1 MGATRHSAIR
11 AVAARLLGTQQRAVV
26 GGVGLLLSVAIHL
39 LFIQAIIWSSGGAT
53 RALQTHEGLGANALG
68 ATDEAAFTAFFI
80 EDSSATDEVSPED
93 LASAGRV
100 LQSMRLTIVSTDSS
114 LDAALRNATLD
125 ESSTAQDAANLGER
139 EARAALFGRYI
150 GQIQARIERAWI
162 RPRTNIGADL
172 FECRVHVQ
180 QSTQGVVIEITLKEC
195 NGDARWQLSLV
206 NAIQGASPLPSPPDP
221 SVFANAIDLSFSSV
235 AYTRDRTEQGY
246 EPLTIAAFDNTTRF
260 P

>member
-1 MGATRHSAIR
+1 MRARVHASWRSFRAPVRSQDTQWAVVSAFIAASVVLHVLMVGAVLWRESGRSIVVQVGQGMGANVAGSSEEAVTTMFFVEDSA
-11 AVAARLLGTQQRAVV
+11 
-26 GGVGLLLSVAIHL
+26 
-39 LFIQAIIWSSGGAT
+39 
-53 RALQTHEGLGANALG
+53 
-68 ATDEAAFTAFFI
+68 ATDETSL
-80 EDSSATDEVSPED
+80 EE
-93 LASAGRV
+93 LASAGKM
-100 LQSMRLTIVSTDSS
+100 LQSLRITIVSADSS
-114 LDAALRNATLD
+114 LDSALRYAVPD
-125 ESSTAQDAANLGER
+125 ERSTTNDEANLGER